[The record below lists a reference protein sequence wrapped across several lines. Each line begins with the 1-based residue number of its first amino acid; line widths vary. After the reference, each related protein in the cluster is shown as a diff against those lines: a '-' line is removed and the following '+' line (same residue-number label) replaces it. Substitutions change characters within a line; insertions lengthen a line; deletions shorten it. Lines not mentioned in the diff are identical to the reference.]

1 MEYFYGQDN
10 HNVDDI
16 NLSCFNLDK
25 GDLKYSKSNKKE
37 QFDFVGFV
45 LDESSVLTVFPKN
58 FYNTN
63 DLKEINKKNAL
74 FIDEIKL
81 LFDVIIKYT
90 NETATTAKAKTYIGG
105 ISEFK
110 SDYPFAPFYEIYKYF
125 KKFGI
130 YRESTVEIKPNASGS
145 INWKKS
151 LQKSQVVVSNGN
163 LFFSPIY
170 RNKKKNQNVFLSEC
184 MVFVIDYTINSFP
197 YFLKLSRTGY
207 KIGSFDFIK
216 HREYTLQKLRQI
228 NSTTY
233 KDSSKKLISN
243 LIEFFEQYK
252 KIPKGGKI
260 HIKLNY
266 FDRIWERMVE
276 VYLNKHFVGVND
288 SLNKIIFDRNIHSST
303 LSFQTKEFKVDN
315 SPNSFKIRLD
325 HFTYDDDSI
334 YIFDSKY
341 YESVS
346 ELNYKQFSY
355 NELLRGSV
363 SDDIKIHSALLLPY
377 YHDVTK
383 LHFSFASN
391 YLGTRKMGT
400 KILEQYLNIKDV
412 METYTL
418 S

>member
-10 HNVDDI
+10 HSVDDI
-16 NLSCFNLDK
+16 NLSYFNLDK
-25 GDLKYSKSNKKE
+25 GDVKYSKSNKKE

-45 LDESSVLTVFPKN
+45 LDESSLLTVFPKN

-63 DLKEINKKNAL
+63 DLKEINKKNN
-74 FIDEIKL
+74 IITEEIKL
-81 LFDVIIKYT
+81 LFDVFIKYT
-90 NETATTAKAKTYIGG
+90 NEANTTAKATTYIGG
-105 ISEFK
+105 IPEFK
-110 SDYPFAPFYEIYKYF
+110 SDYPFAPFYKIYKYF
-125 KKFGI
+125 KQFGI
-130 YRESTVEIKPNASGS
+130 YRESNVEIKPSASGA
-145 INWKKS
+145 INWKKT

-163 LFFSPIY
+163 LVFFPFY
-170 RNKKKNQNVFLSEC
+170 RNKKKDQNVFLSEC

-197 YFLKLSRTGY
+197 YFLNLPRTGY

-233 KDSSKKLISN
+233 KDSSKRLIAN

-252 KIPKGGKI
+252 KSPKGGNI

-266 FDRIWERMVE
+266 FDRIWERMVG
-276 VYLNKHFVGVND
+276 VYLNKYFVNVDD
-288 SLNKIIFDRNIHSST
+288 SLNKINFDRNINISA
-303 LSFQTKEFKVDN
+303 LSFQTKEFRVDN

-325 HFTYDDDSI
+325 HFAYDDESI

-341 YESVS
+341 YESIS

-355 NELLRGSV
+355 NELLRGSI
-363 SDDIKIHSALLLPY
+363 SDGIKIHSALLLPY
-377 YHDVTK
+377 YSDITK
-383 LHFSFASN
+383 LHFLLDPI
-391 YLGTRKMGT
+391 YLGTRKTGT
-400 KILEQYLNIKDV
+400 KILEQYLNVKDV
-412 METYTL
+412 METYIL